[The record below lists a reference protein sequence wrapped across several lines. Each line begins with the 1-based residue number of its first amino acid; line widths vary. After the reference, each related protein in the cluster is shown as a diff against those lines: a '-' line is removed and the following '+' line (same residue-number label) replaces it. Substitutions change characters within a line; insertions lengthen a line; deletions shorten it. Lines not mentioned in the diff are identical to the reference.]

1 MRDADHRVARY
12 RNEVEKNRSGQCPG
26 TGKPAYRIVLYTDS
40 IIGNSVA
47 SQTAHMTIQ
56 KHAPDERSSIGEV
69 A

>member
-26 TGKPAYRIVLYTDS
+26 TGKPAYRIVLNTNS

-47 SQTAHMTIQ
+47 SSKDSNDDST
-56 KHAPDERSSIGEV
+56 KHAPD
-69 A
+69 